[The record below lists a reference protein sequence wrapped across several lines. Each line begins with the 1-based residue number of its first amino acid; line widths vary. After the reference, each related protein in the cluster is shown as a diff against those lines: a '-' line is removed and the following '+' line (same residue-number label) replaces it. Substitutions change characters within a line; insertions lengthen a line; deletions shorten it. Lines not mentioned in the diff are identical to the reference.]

1 MTPAAV
7 LLALA
12 ASPAQW
18 LGPPPP
24 ARVERVVTLAP
35 SLTEAVLALDA
46 GVALAAVSRFDEDPR
61 VAALPRVGGFSDLSV
76 EAVLAVHPQLVVVQ
90 KAPGNQKPVE
100 TLASLGVPVLALPLT
115 SVEDVAAALTELG
128 AALGRRPEAARLVQA
143 LADARAQVQARG
155 RRWSRH
161 PRVLLAYGF
170 SPLVVAGPGSF
181 AHQLLEDCGA
191 VNAAEA
197 APTAY
202 PTYSLERLVALAPE
216 VLVDAA
222 DSATGRDAVKALP
235 PLARTRWVELPTRDL
250 LHPGPALAQALPGL
264 CALLEPGAAPAGRR

>member
-1 MTPAAV
+1 VTLGLAAA
-7 LLALA
+7 LLLG

-18 LGPPPP
+18 LGPRPP

-35 SLTEAVLALDA
+35 SLTEAVLALGA
-46 GVALAAVSRFDEDPR
+46 GATLVAVSRFDEAKE

-100 TLASLGVPVLALPLT
+100 TLAALGVTVLALPLT
-115 SVEDVAAALTELG
+115 SVEDVGVALAELG
-128 AALGRRPEAARLVQA
+128 AVLGHRAEGARLVKA
-143 LADARAQVQARG
+143 LDDARAQVRARG
-155 RRWSRH
+155 RRWVHH

-191 VNAAEA
+191 VNAAES

-216 VLVDAA
+216 VLLDAA
-222 DSATGRDAVKALP
+222 DSSTGREAVKALP
-235 PLARTRWVELPTRDL
+235 PLQRTRWVELPTRDL
-250 LHPGPALAQALPGL
+250 LHPGPSLAQALPGL
-264 CALLEPGAAPAGRR
+264 CALLDPADQAARH

>member
-1 MTPAAV
+1 VSLAVAA
-7 LLALA
+7 LALLG
-12 ASPAQW
+12 ASPVQW

-35 SLTEAVLALDA
+35 SLTETVLALGA
-46 GVALAAVSRFDEDPR
+46 GGVLVAVSRFDEATA
-61 VAALPRVGGFSDLSV
+61 VAGLPRVGGFSDLSV

-100 TLASLGVPVLALPLT
+100 TLAALGIPVLALPLT
-115 SVEDVAAALTELG
+115 SVEDVARALTELG
-128 AALGRRPEAARLVQA
+128 GALGRAPEADRLVKA
-143 LADARAQVQARG
+143 LAASRAAMREAG
-155 RRWSRH
+155 RRWPRR

-181 AHQLLEDCGA
+181 AHELLEDCGA

-202 PTYSLERLVALAPE
+202 PTYSLERVVALAPE

-222 DSATGRDAVKALP
+222 DSATGRDALKGLP
-235 PLARTRWVELPTRDL
+235 PLQRTRWVTLTDRAL
-250 LHPGPALAQALPGL
+250 LHPGPALAGALPAL
-264 CALLEPGAAPAGRR
+264 CALLAPADQPGRR